1 MDLESVSPWFESG
14 IAVVA
19 FGYGIYRAIQW
30 LAKQHT
36 KSKAKKNE
44 ERFSVVNMRIWEIL
58 SELRLRTKS
67 SRVTLTQFHNGGK
80 FSDGASMRRMSI
92 SHQSCDTKIS
102 STMPFRQ
109 DVLVSRFAEI
119 TEMLKE
125 NKAHI
130 RDVFSLTESNSKK
143 FMELH
148 DTISF
153 AILPVYCMNSML
165 AYGYITIE
173 WCESKDLDH
182 VDEELV
188 IDHLKSARDQV
199 SFLLGSSKEYR

>member
-1 MDLESVSPWFESG
+1 
-14 IAVVA
+14 
-19 FGYGIYRAIQW
+19 
-30 LAKQHT
+30 
-36 KSKAKKNE
+36 
-44 ERFSVVNMRIWEIL
+44 MRIWEIL